1 MQIVGV
7 AASCVQKLAEM
18 KVADS
23 CVAGVLRIKTCRG
36 ITLCISLAEQ
46 AWCDWKMPWWMLV

>member
-1 MQIVGV
+1 
-7 AASCVQKLAEM
+7 VQKLAEM